1 MIVVADST
9 PLIALARIDQLNPL
23 KELFGAVLIPEAVFR
38 EVVTR
43 GKGRPGSEEVFGAD
57 WIQVQSPNDNGKV
70 AFLRSDLDE
79 GEAEALVLAEEVSA
93 DWIIIDETKARL
105 AAEFIGLRFIG
116 TAGLLL
122 LAKKMGKIS
131 AVRPLLDQL
140 KSSKFHISESTYHAI
155 LEQAEET

>member
-9 PLIALARIDQLNPL
+9 PLIALARIDQLNLL

-43 GKGRPGSEEVFGAD
+43 G
-57 WIQVQSPNDNGKV
+57 
-70 AFLRSDLDE
+70 
-79 GEAEALVLAEEVSA
+79 
-93 DWIIIDETKARL
+93 KARL